1 MAASLS
7 VQSPF
12 LSNLRCDFE
21 TMQSRKELISDHGD
35 PITLLNAFNE
45 WLQVFKKNSIFI
57 KLEKFIWFFLPKVK
71 DSNQNSRNWCKRKGL
86 EEQRFYEIS
95 KLKKQ
100 FYEILKVVLAL
111 KSRIKMGFFL
121 FITVNATICGLF
133 SPRMHI

>member
-45 WLQVFKKNSIFI
+45 WLQVFLRIN
-57 KLEKFIWFFLPKVK
+57 LHP
-71 DSNQNSRNWCKRKGL
+71 NQIYNYSKR
-86 EEQRFYEIS
+86 
-95 KLKKQ
+95 
-100 FYEILKVVLAL
+100 
-111 KSRIKMGFFL
+111 
-121 FITVNATICGLF
+121 
-133 SPRMHI
+133 

>member
-45 WLQVFKKNSIFI
+45 WLQVF
-57 KLEKFIWFFLPKVK
+57 L
-71 DSNQNSRNWCKRKGL
+71 
-86 EEQRFYEIS
+86 
-95 KLKKQ
+95 
-100 FYEILKVVLAL
+100 
-111 KSRIKMGFFL
+111 RINFH
-121 FITVNATICGLF
+121 
-133 SPRMHI
+133 PP